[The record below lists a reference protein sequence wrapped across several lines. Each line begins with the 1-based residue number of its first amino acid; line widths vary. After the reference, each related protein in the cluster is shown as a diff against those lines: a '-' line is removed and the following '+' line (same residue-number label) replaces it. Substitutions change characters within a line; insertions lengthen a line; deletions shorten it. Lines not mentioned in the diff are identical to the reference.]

1 MLNQL
6 SLTAIISV
14 AIITIVTS
22 WYLLKVLIGVLLKRS
37 IVDLPNDRTLH
48 QGAVPRGGGLVI
60 LLALVVTLVTLFFF
74 DNRILLFL
82 ALLAT
87 LLLWG
92 GLSWWDDQHDLSPRF
107 RFFLQL
113 VFASLGVFTF
123 GWVTQVYVA
132 PRIWFSLAWFAPMI
146 SLVGIVWMANLYN
159 FMDGL
164 DGLAAGQTI
173 IAGITLAIWFAQLG
187 DASLSLICLVLAAA
201 SYGFLLWN
209 WSPAKIFMG
218 DVGSISIGAFFA
230 TLIIIA
236 NTRYDVPII
245 ALVIV
250 FGVFAFDSTA
260 TLIYRFVR
268 GERISQA
275 HRTHY
280 YQRLANI
287 GIAHEKIAI
296 ALYICMLLCSL
307 IGSLA
312 ASSRDMIGLA
322 IFLFVLLISIALIS
336 VKILERKSSN

>member
-187 DASLSLICLVLAAA
+187 DASLSLICVVLAAA

-250 FGVFAFDSTA
+250 FGVFAS
-260 TLIYRFVR
+260 
-268 GERISQA
+268 
-275 HRTHY
+275 
-280 YQRLANI
+280 
-287 GIAHEKIAI
+287 
-296 ALYICMLLCSL
+296 
-307 IGSLA
+307 
-312 ASSRDMIGLA
+312 
-322 IFLFVLLISIALIS
+322 
-336 VKILERKSSN
+336 SSNTLLSTTS